1 MNNKKHTQH
10 NRLASGQTKLRK
22 DTLTIQP
29 LTIHVFL
36 LLLTLHSELQ
46 RKLSIKGVSFGY
58 PEQVGTFGALQGSS
72 LKSN

>member
-1 MNNKKHTQH
+1 MNNTKHTQH
-10 NRLASGQTKLRK
+10 NRLASGHTKLRK

-46 RKLSIKGVSFGY
+46 RKLSINGGHL
-58 PEQVGTFGALQGSS
+58 GTQSKWVPLAHCEGAA
-72 LKSN
+72 